1 MVVVL
6 VVAVAGT
13 PEAEVEVQGPA
24 VVVSTG
30 VAASKQV
37 GSMAADK
44 SHMELAAVEVASALA
59 ECACQMVFR
68 TLRARDPGSPRLGTH
83 RTHNNRWVA
92 LVHKRRVRKSQGSR
106 ISASLVF
113 AITSSRGMIRTGTT
127 TGTGGMFTLTMVA
140 SLCLS
145 TGFGAD

>member
-13 PEAEVEVQGPA
+13 PEVEVQGLP

-83 RTHNNRWVA
+83 RTHN
-92 LVHKRRVRKSQGSR
+92 
-106 ISASLVF
+106 
-113 AITSSRGMIRTGTT
+113 IR
-127 TGTGGMFTLTMVA
+127 
-140 SLCLS
+140 
-145 TGFGAD
+145 

>member
-13 PEAEVEVQGPA
+13 PETEVEVQGPA

-37 GSMAADK
+37 GSMVDK
-44 SHMELAAVEVASALA
+44 SHMQLAAVEVASALA

-83 RTHNNRWVA
+83 GTHN
-92 LVHKRRVRKSQGSR
+92 VR
-106 ISASLVF
+106 
-113 AITSSRGMIRTGTT
+113 
-127 TGTGGMFTLTMVA
+127 
-140 SLCLS
+140 
-145 TGFGAD
+145 